1 MTPDSLKPEKS
12 QSGFCLGFHV
22 SRKSD
27 RSVKLQILLQN
38 QGKDFF
44 PFHVFPDPWG
54 SFTLNPKMGQKGARF
69 QKRLK
74 FPSYFHGRK
83 IIYPKQSFI
92 RRKTADAAGGA
103 LEKKLKLTVVL
114 FLRP

>member
-1 MTPDSLKPEKS
+1 MKYSDPDFESFFELLQGFEVTPDTLKPEKS

-27 RSVKLQILLQN
+27 RPVKLQILLQQ

-54 SFTLNPKMGQKGARF
+54 SFTLNPKMG
-69 QKRLK
+69 
-74 FPSYFHGRK
+74 
-83 IIYPKQSFI
+83 
-92 RRKTADAAGGA
+92 
-103 LEKKLKLTVVL
+103 
-114 FLRP
+114 